1 MPRKKVP
8 ECILPRKNFC
18 NGVRRFY
25 PSTTFILRMI
35 ITTFVETLEGFQTV
49 WFKPQSLSYTHLKF
63 DFFMCTTG

>member
-1 MPRKKVP
+1 MPGKKVP

-18 NGVRRFY
+18 NGVRRVPSQKYIRFY

-49 WFKPQSLSYTHLKF
+49 WFKPQS
-63 DFFMCTTG
+63 